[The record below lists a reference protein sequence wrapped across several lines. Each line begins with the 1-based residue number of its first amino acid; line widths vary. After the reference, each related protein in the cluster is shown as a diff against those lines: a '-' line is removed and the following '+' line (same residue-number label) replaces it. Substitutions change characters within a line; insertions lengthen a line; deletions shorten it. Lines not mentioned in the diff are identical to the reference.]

1 MFLWSFYLNNGANLA
16 YFRLFG
22 NNLFFKMWETCF
34 LMAHEVRQ
42 KKMLHYTK
50 IYAFFMFIWSQW
62 SAGIILFTLFIKV
75 SKGSEGLEILF
86 PSSEPLVIENLLNLF
101 AIPICVWK
109 MYFQFS
115 FNFLPKYSLS
125 IFHIFLYIFY
135 IQRLYESCN
144 SFWVNVQ
151 LI

>member
-22 NNLFFKMWETCF
+22 DNLFFKMCETCF
-34 LMAHEVRQ
+34 LWLMKYAKR
-42 KKMLHYTK
+42 KCFTTLKFMLFYVHL
-50 IYAFFMFIWSQW
+50 ISI
-62 SAGIILFTLFIKV
+62 SAGIILFILFIKV
-75 SKGSEGLEILF
+75 SKDSEGLEILF

-109 MYFQFS
+109 MYFQF
-115 FNFLPKYSLS
+115 NINLLPKYSFT